1 MTSAILSAMTAVIIS
16 MVFPL
21 IFGAKE
27 PDSQSGGRIVF
38 AFSEPFKVTILLCT
52 IVAAVITLL
61 LLGLVV
67 YGEKE
72 DRTLFVIVGIV
83 FSLLTLLS
91 SLLYLLARNK
101 IIIYEGNALYVSNLF
116 GREQTVYISEIMDAV
131 ENSADG
137 MSLILRGNR
146 KIKID
151 VQMTN
156 YSRIKEILEKNN
168 IKYHDRHGNA
178 APKGW

>member
-1 MTSAILSAMTAVIIS
+1 MTSAILLTITTAIIC
-16 MVFPL
+16 MVFYL
-21 IFGAKE
+21 IYRKEE
-27 PDSQSGGRIVF
+27 PDTQSGSRIVF
-38 AFSEPFKVTILLCT
+38 TFNKTFK
-52 IVAAVITLL
+52 AVMLVCAIITAVFTLL
-61 LLGLVV
+61 FSGLSLF
-67 YGEKE
+67 GEE
-72 DRTLFVIVGIV
+72 EYRTFFVILVMV
-83 FSLLTLLS
+83 FALLTLFS
-91 SLLYLLARNK
+91 SLLYLLVRNK
-101 IIIYEGNALYVSNLF
+101 KIIYEGDVLYVSNLF
-116 GREQTVYISEIMDAV
+116 GREQTVYISEITDAV

-137 MSLILRGNR
+137 MSLILRDNR

>member
-1 MTSAILSAMTAVIIS
+1 MTSTILSSITIAIIC
-16 MVFPL
+16 MVFYL
-21 IFGAKE
+21 IYRKEE
-27 PDSQSGGRIVF
+27 PDTQCGSRIVF
-38 AFSEPFKVTILLCT
+38 AFNKTFKVVMQVCAIIT
-52 IVAAVITLL
+52 AVFTLL
-61 LLGLVV
+61 FLGLSLF
-67 YGEKE
+67 GEE
-72 DRTLFVIVGIV
+72 EFRIFFVILVMV
-83 FSLLTLLS
+83 SALLTLPS
-91 SLLYLLARNK
+91 SLLYLLMRNK
-101 IIIYEGNALYVSNLF
+101 KIIYEGDVLHVFNLF
-116 GREQTVYISEIMDAV
+116 GKEQTVHISEITDAV

-137 MSLILRGNR
+137 MSLILQDNR